1 MRRVNLVNLLAVT
14 LLVTGCASFSEEH
27 YFYTKDPSGTPINF
41 FRVRV
46 SGNTGF
52 SRMRYVSGYYDE
64 RAVDLYFN
72 EVKNA
77 PDANAGMEISP
88 LFVSNQK
95 NPGTDDDISALTPP
109 PEHGTLLMIFSSNPN
124 SVAAT
129 IGQFAETQQ
138 NADAITNL
146 LNHGE
151 VQDLR
156 AQTSTQT
163 TTALKFTSA
172 AAEITNITAGLPQD
186 HATATV
192 AAHKAQAQ
200 STALS
205 LLRALAVD
213 LGGDGNFATTAD
225 ARTWFAAQRAA
236 RSNP

>member
-1 MRRVNLVNLLAVT
+1 MRPALFLALALLA
-14 LLVTGCASFSEEH
+14 TGCASFSEEH
-27 YFYTKDPSGTPINF
+27 YFYTKDSVGTPINF

-46 SGNTGF
+46 TGNTGL

-77 PDANAGMEISP
+77 PDTNASAEIAP
-88 LFVSNQK
+88 LFINNQK
-95 NPGTDDDISALTPP
+95 NPGTTDNLTPFNPP

-129 IGQFAETQQ
+129 IGQFAESQQ

-146 LNHGE
+146 LNHRE
-151 VQDLR
+151 VKELR
-156 AQTSTQT
+156 QQTSTQA
-163 TTALKFTSA
+163 TATLRFTSA
-172 AAEITNITAGLPQD
+172 ATQITSILAGLPQD
-186 HATATV
+186 ANTATV
-192 AAHKAQAQ
+192 AADKPQVQA
-200 STALS
+200 TALS
-205 LLRALAVD
+205 LLRSLAVN
-213 LGGDGNFATTAD
+213 LGGDGNFATMAD

>member
-1 MRRVNLVNLLAVT
+1 MRRALCLLAVS
-14 LLVTGCASFSEEH
+14 LALGGCASFSEEH
-27 YFYTKDPSGTPINF
+27 YFYTKDAVGTPVNF

-46 SGNTGF
+46 SGNTGL

-88 LFVSNQK
+88 LFINNQK
-95 NPGTDDDISALTPP
+95 NPGTTDNITPFNP
-109 PEHGTLLMIFSSNPN
+109 TPEHGTLLMIFSSNPN

-129 IGQFAETQQ
+129 IGQFAESQQ

-146 LNHGE
+146 ISHRE
-151 VQDLR
+151 VKELR
-156 AQTSTQT
+156 ERTSKQAT
-163 TTALKFTSA
+163 TTLRFTSA
-172 AAEITNITAGLPQD
+172 AAQITSIMAGLPQD
-186 HATATV
+186 ASTATV
-192 AAHKAQAQ
+192 AAHKTQSQA
-200 STALS
+200 TALS
-205 LLRALAVD
+205 LLRALAVN
-213 LGGDGNFATTAD
+213 LGGDGNFTTMAD